1 MNIELAKEEKLSP
14 GDLQKR
20 INESVEE
27 INRLLEENREKI
39 KALNA
44 RLRYSGRQN
53 SRLQVSM
60 EELQQSLTEKIEK
73 KEGEIIALKQNLDGL
88 KLELSQLNTNLALIE
103 KENKNKAKLIDQK
116 TQQLNTA
123 YFVAGTY
130 RELEEEQILKKEG
143 GFLGLGRTEAL
154 NSNASKD
161 QFNEIDIRK
170 ALFFPVEGEKLEL
183 VTRHPA
189 DSYRIEKDKKNKT
202 QLVVQDPEKF
212 WESSRYM
219 VMMVK

>member
-60 EELQQSLTEKIEK
+60 EELQQSS
-73 KEGEIIALKQNLDGL
+73 
-88 KLELSQLNTNLALIE
+88 LERQAQIFR
-103 KENKNKAKLIDQK
+103 KAKQSLTSFYGRASTVID
-116 TQQLNTA
+116 
-123 YFVAGTY
+123 
-130 RELEEEQILKKEG
+130 R
-143 GFLGLGRTEAL
+143 
-154 NSNASKD
+154 KD
-161 QFNEIDIRK
+161 
-170 ALFFPVEGEKLEL
+170 
-183 VTRHPA
+183 
-189 DSYRIEKDKKNKT
+189 
-202 QLVVQDPEKF
+202 
-212 WESSRYM
+212 
-219 VMMVK
+219 